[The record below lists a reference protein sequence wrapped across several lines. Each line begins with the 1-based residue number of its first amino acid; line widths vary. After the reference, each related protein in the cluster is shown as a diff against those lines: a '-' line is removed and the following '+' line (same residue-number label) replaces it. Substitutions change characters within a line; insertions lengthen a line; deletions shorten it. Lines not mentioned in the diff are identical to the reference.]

1 MNLSN
6 LKPAEGSTKT
16 RKRIGRG
23 PGSGLGGTSTRGHKG
38 AKSRSGYS
46 KKIGFEG
53 GQMPLQRR
61 VPKFGFKNINRVE
74 YKAINLD
81 TIQKLAEA
89 KNLQT
94 VGISDFIAAGF
105 ISASQLV
112 KVLGNGT
119 LTAKAIETLKNI
131 WKIEDLRQRILIT
144 ILFVAIYRFGS
155 YVVLP
160 GINPSMLTQL
170 HQQTSEGLL
179 ALLNMFSGGA
189 FSNASIFA
197 LGIMPYISAS
207 IVIQLLGIAVPYFQ
221 KLQREGESGRRKM
234 NQYTRYLTI
243 LILLVQA
250 PSYLLNLKMQAGPS
264 LNASLDWTLFMFTS
278 TIILAAGSMFIL
290 WLGERIT
297 DKGIGNGI
305 SLIIMIGIIARLP
318 QSLFQELISR
328 MTDKTGGLV
337 MFLIELVVLL
347 VVIAFAILLV
357 QGTRKIPVQYAKKIV
372 GNKQYGG
379 ARQYIPLKVNA
390 ANVMPIIFAQA
401 IMFIPITLVGFSN
414 VNDASGFVRALTDH
428 TSFWYNLI
436 FAVLI
441 ILFTYFYTAITIN
454 PTQMAEDMKRNNGFI
469 PGIKPGKQTAEY
481 IDVIMSRITLP
492 GSFFLAL
499 VAIMPA
505 FAGIF
510 GVKAE
515 FAQFFGGT
523 SLLILVGVVLDTLQ
537 QVESHLLMRHYDGL
551 LKSGRIKGRSG
562 NVAAY

>member
-1 MNLSN
+1 M
-6 LKPAEGSTKT
+6 
-16 RKRIGRG
+16 R
-23 PGSGLGGTSTRGHKG
+23 
-38 AKSRSGYS
+38 
-46 KKIGFEG
+46 
-53 GQMPLQRR
+53 
-61 VPKFGFKNINRVE
+61 
-74 YKAINLD
+74 
-81 TIQKLAEA
+81 
-89 KNLQT
+89 
-94 VGISDFIAAGF
+94 
-105 ISASQLV
+105 
-112 KVLGNGT
+112 
-119 LTAKAIETLKNI
+119 KAIETLKNI

-160 GINPSMLTQL
+160 GINPAMLAKL
-170 HQQTSEGLL
+170 HEQTSEGLL

-243 LILLVQA
+243 AILLVQA

-264 LNASLDWTLFMFTS
+264 LNASLDWTLFMVTS

-305 SLIIMIGIIARLP
+305 SFIILIGIIARLP
-318 QSLFQELISR
+318 QSLAQEFISR
-328 MTDKTGGLV
+328 MTDKTGGMI
-337 MFLIELVVLL
+337 MFLFEMVFLL
-347 VVIAFAILLV
+347 IVIAGAILLV
-357 QGTRKIPVQYAKKIV
+357 QGTRKIPVQYAKRIV

-390 ANVMPIIFAQA
+390 AGVMPIIFAQA
-401 IMFIPITLVGFSN
+401 IMFIPITLIGFSN
-414 VNDASGFVRALTDH
+414 VNNVSGFVRAFTDH
-428 TSFWYNLI
+428 TSFWYNFV
-436 FAVLI
+436 FAVMI

-454 PTQMAEDMKRNNGFI
+454 PNQMAEDMKRNNGFI
-469 PGIKPGKQTAEY
+469 PGIKPGKKTAEY
-481 IDVIMSRITLP
+481 IDDIMSRITLP

-505 FAGIF
+505 FAGLI

-551 LKSGRIKGRSG
+551 LKSGRIKGRAG
-562 NVAAY
+562 VAAY